1 MYSETA
7 DSRKHLTVQ
16 GRNTRIIY
24 EICSK
29 LSIKTTDIIDI
40 ILLSVL
46 LTLNIIH
53 TIFLVLLL
61 LTLSMYLLD
70 EITVYSSISDYRKS
84 IQDRFC
90 FTHSTPGFLKYWD
103 YKKAGFKFLHHFV
116 MSQRCC
122 QGHLWVFLSKIEHT
136 RSP

>member
-16 GRNTRIIY
+16 GGNTRIIY

-40 ILLSVL
+40 ILLSIL

-70 EITVYSSISDYRKS
+70 EITVYIPFQITGNLYR
-84 IQDRFC
+84 ID
-90 FTHSTPGFLKYWD
+90 
-103 YKKAGFKFLHHFV
+103 FV
-116 MSQRCC
+116 S
-122 QGHLWVFLSKIEHT
+122 HT
-136 RSP
+136 RPQASLSIGTTRKLVSSFYTTL